1 MSQVKYK
8 YNDQEDFL
16 TVENYNSFIQRV
28 KDNEE
33 ELENSN
39 IIIKSKEGKIMDEHE
54 FNEEIKK
61 GIIEVVI
68 EKDEK
73 KKKMFINQ
81 KKQ

>member
-8 YNDQEDFL
+8 YNDDEDFV
-16 TVENYNSFIQRV
+16 TAENYNSFIQRV
-28 KDNEE
+28 KDDVE

-39 IIIKSKEGKIMDEHE
+39 IIIKSKEGKIIDEHE

-61 GIIEVVI
+61 GILEVVI

-73 KKKMFINQ
+73 KKKKDKQ
-81 KKQ
+81 KKK

>member
-8 YNDQEDFL
+8 YNDTEDFL

-39 IIIKSKEGKIMDEHE
+39 IIIKSKEGK
-54 FNEEIKK
+54 
-61 GIIEVVI
+61 
-68 EKDEK
+68 K
-73 KKKMFINQ
+73 KKK
-81 KKQ
+81 KKKKK